1 MHARYVYDFFLQD
14 QSSIRFRI
22 RSKVSASKYFLPF
35 PAMTRFSFFLSHLSI
50 YPFSILRSRDIYWKT
65 FEEHSGTPMYR
76 QNKVIERE
84 NRAQQIYS
92 MRNICVRMCMC
103 LYIYIESDRDSEATY
118 HRVGKLIMEA
128 HLSIHYGVIRLISRR
143 NTRTEY
149 VFFSIRFSN
158 SFRDSFCFR
167 FSVSSLDLSF
177 LPDRVCFFSRFH
189 ANSRYTEITRKVIR
203 KEKKKNK
210 TRIVPGY
217 FVSEAARR
225 RIIDRV
231 AGFFVVRQRCS
242 RASCCSSRRGPIDKL
257 FPR

>member
-1 MHARYVYDFFLQD
+1 
-14 QSSIRFRI
+14 
-22 RSKVSASKYFLPF
+22 
-35 PAMTRFSFFLSHLSI
+35 
-50 YPFSILRSRDIYWKT
+50 
-65 FEEHSGTPMYR
+65 MYR

-177 LPDRVCFFSRFH
+177 LPDRVCFFSRSRFH

>member
-1 MHARYVYDFFLQD
+1 MTAWKKRFRLIYSAFDVPYSLHNFPIHPIFPINLRDAAWKKFHVTLIFDKYIYIFFFFQIYTNCTRVMFTTFFYRINHQYVSVYAQKYQLQSIFYRFQPWRVFLFFFL
-14 QSSIRFRI
+14 
-22 RSKVSASKYFLPF
+22 
-35 PAMTRFSFFLSHLSI
+35 I
-50 YPFSILRSRDIYWKT
+50 YPIIHFPSYDRAIYWKI
-65 FEEHSGTPMYR
+65 FEEHSGTPIYR

-177 LPDRVCFFSRFH
+177 LPDRVCFFSRSRFH
-189 ANSRYTEITRKVIR
+189 
-203 KEKKKNK
+203 
-210 TRIVPGY
+210 G
-217 FVSEAARR
+217 
-225 RIIDRV
+225 
-231 AGFFVVRQRCS
+231 
-242 RASCCSSRRGPIDKL
+242 
-257 FPR
+257 